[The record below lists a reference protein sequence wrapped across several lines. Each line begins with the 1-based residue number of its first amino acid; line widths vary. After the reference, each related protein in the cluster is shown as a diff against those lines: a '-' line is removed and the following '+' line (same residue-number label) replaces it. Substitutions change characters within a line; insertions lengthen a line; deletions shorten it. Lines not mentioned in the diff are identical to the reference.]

1 MSWARTGALD
11 TLKIDAES
19 AAGFINQTPAPKNRR
34 NSFLEMTDAGL
45 AKMDAVIVAWEA
57 VDAVILEA
65 LGSEDAK
72 ELFQISRRQ
81 RSQLGGKKPE
91 RGPDR

>member
-1 MSWARTGALD
+1 
-11 TLKIDAES
+11 
-19 AAGFINQTPAPKNRR
+19 
-34 NSFLEMTDAGL
+34 
-45 AKMDAVIVAWEA
+45 MDAIIVAWEA

-81 RSQLGGKKPE
+81 RSQLGGTKPE